1 MEWRN
6 RKYQD
11 EHDDDDK
18 DENVEK
24 VILLNWESLMCK
36 APLGE
41 SNLGHLRTCTAG
53 ILGKLS
59 KFRTASLEVVF
70 VFVFFFVFV
79 FVFVILMTMGRRMK
93 IGLPVMIVMK
103 TICRSTTA

>member
-79 FVFVILMTMGRRMK
+79 ILMTMGRRMK

>member
-6 RKYQD
+6 RKYEE
-11 EHDDDDK
+11 EHDDDNDK
-18 DENVEK
+18 NVEK

-93 IGLPVMIVMK
+93 IGLPVMIVLK

>member
-24 VILLNWESLMCK
+24 VILINWESFMCN

-70 VFVFFFVFV
+70 VFVFV

>member
-1 MEWRN
+1 MEGRN
-6 RKYQD
+6 RKYEE
-11 EHDDDDK
+11 EHDDDN